1 MNKVLHLFG
10 EGTIGF
16 DNRDRYTTRYAYDK
30 NGNMLSLKRGIT
42 GSVLVITTQ
51 DGYFLCYDTLTG
63 NILRLTDSDFVHSYI
78 VAISGSNEDAF
89 QK

>member
-30 NGNMLSLKRGIT
+30 NGNMLTLIRKGLQDD
-42 GSVLVITTQ
+42 GSYGPIDNVSMQYEDNQLVRATDDV
-51 DGYFLCYDTLTG
+51 DGPRT
-63 NILRLTDSDFVHSYI
+63 
-78 VAISGSNEDAF
+78 
-89 QK
+89 

>member
-30 NGNMLSLKRGIT
+30 NGNMLTLIRNGLQDDGSYGLIDDVPMISSL
-42 GSVLVITTQ
+42 L
-51 DGYFLCYDTLTG
+51 D
-63 NILRLTDSDFVHSYI
+63 
-78 VAISGSNEDAF
+78 
-89 QK
+89 